1 MNKLVNIN
9 GRLVNPDSVTYIID
23 REIVFNNGHRWVATE
38 PEIQELLAVM
48 FETPRPVPT
57 APVVAKKAVKKK

>member
-1 MNKLVNIN
+1 MSKLININ
-9 GRLVNPDSVTYIID
+9 GRLINPDSVTYIID

-48 FETPRPVPT
+48 FETPRLIPPEPV
-57 APVVAKKAVKKK
+57 AVKKTTKKK